1 MENQINVNQ
10 EQVKE
15 MNDQFKEF
23 LQTKGIKAKF
33 KLAFENM
40 KESTQQQHEKD
51 VKSFNEIKQKSIE
64 ENKDFV
70 EFLHTK
76 GLKAKIKLVIENIKK
91 GAREV
96 NDKTKAQIE
105 ASKKLSTSD
114 YSADALT
121 REFKEFLK
129 QKGLDS
135 KYIVTI
141 EEIGE

>member
-1 MENQINVNQ
+1 M
-10 EQVKE
+10 
-15 MNDQFKEF
+15 
-23 LQTKGIKAKF
+23 
-33 KLAFENM
+33 
-40 KESTQQQHEKD
+40 
-51 VKSFNEIKQKSIE
+51 
-64 ENKDFV
+64 

-121 REFKEFLK
+121 REFNEFLK
-129 QKGLDS
+129 QKGFLLD
-135 KYIVTI
+135 ITF
-141 EEIGE
+141 